1 MISSLNATGAAIHT
15 INVAQKGTLINVR
28 ELVTAFSG
36 LTPAQ
41 IANIVAT
48 NGLSEA
54 QLKAIMWQAKYDAEL
69 QKEILGHYKAVIAKT
84 ADKGATDALTF
95 SMSNLTTAIWANITA
110 MLKWFVTNPVGQVIL
125 LTGAVASFLTISE
138 KMRVSAEEQA
148 DAFKKLQSAYDST
161 KNDISGLKDELK
173 TVQDR
178 LAEFTKIDS
187 LLPDQEAERAELKL
201 TEESLKRRL
210 ALQEKIAENQHKQM
224 NTDAAEALQNGKAY
238 AVDVVSTRT
247 FADDSGTW
255 TAEYVNKTYM
265 SAEEAI
271 QHYIG
276 EIERL
281 KAKQK
286 ELEIAAQAPGA
297 NVESLNQQIEALD
310 VTISENETFLTDVV
324 RETQGYCDSLTSQ
337 DYATATLR
345 NSTQKYLD
353 KAYDVLGVTESITKA
368 MQEQSDATK
377 SLSTHLQSLKTV
389 EDNFKKLSDVLAE
402 VRDDGHV
409 SVSSLV
415 ELAETFSKT
424 DGFEEF
430 IAIVGN
436 SSSTFEQVQTA
447 CNEMAAEWLNDQIF
461 LGNLTEET
469 KAMTVAQLEQM
480 GVSNAAALAE
490 AELAKQR
497 AEASVA
503 ALKAADRTMENVA
516 ACYDEEIA
524 AQKDATV
531 LQQLESAKFKA
542 ALASTDFLSA
552 TNNEIEALIQQA
564 EAAGFATASLKAL
577 YQMKNVEDDPRLKGL
592 TFTERTWKLND
603 LVHDIMRDLDNYKVE
618 FSVNT
623 SIKPTSSSGKTTGKT
638 AAEIAAEKAR
648 NAFEFEYNAWKH
660 KLDMEQIT
668 LEEFYDWLGGEKGY
682 QDYFEKQGETLEDF
696 RKYSKEV
703 FDGMRQVH
711 EQYLSV
717 LDYEISMLERQ
728 ENTENDVIAK
738 YTEKRAEIQKLIDA
752 LYAYLAAEGM
762 TELEIL
768 SNEEYRS
775 LLDKLHTIEDEV
787 ASIQEEAYE
796 KQQGYVNDLIDLTE
810 EYIKQLG
817 EDEIDALEEQKDRY
831 SELIQLQKDLIN
843 GAREDEKYEREKAE
857 KLKEMQKLQ
866 ERITALGLDGSREA
880 MLEQGKLLE
889 ELNTLQIELDDLQK
903 DHYVDSAEKALDD
916 EEKAFHDAQDA
927 KIKEIEDFLDDNRL
941 INQEAINQLEGMNQE
956 MFDNLLEYAL
966 HYTDT
971 TRSEMLAMWDE
982 VTAAAEK
989 YGSVTNVAS
998 VYEDSDV
1005 NNKVKEQINRLRENG
1020 QEYARTTDA
1029 SRKEWLANDSLKAG
1043 AELQE
1048 LLGVT
1053 VERVNG
1059 TWYIGDGA
1067 NRRKLF
1073 EIYHTGAASV
1083 GGSPTL
1089 KQNEVFAK
1097 LENTETVLTQKHMN
1111 NLWEMLRLFNPANWV
1126 SSPLSKLR
1134 TNIVGTTSAQNQTN
1148 IEVTVPLTLYG
1159 KMDDSVLDVLHR
1171 HGRDV
1176 ANLVAAKI
1184 KK

>member
-1 MISSLNATGAAIHT
+1 MGVVAALY
-15 INVAQKGTLINVR
+15 AL
-28 ELVTAFSG
+28 
-36 LTPAQ
+36 
-41 IANIVAT
+41 
-48 NGLSEA
+48 
-54 QLKAIMWQAKYDAEL
+54 
-69 QKEILGHYKAVIAKT
+69 YKAY
-84 ADKGATDALTF
+84 DK
-95 SMSNLTTAIWANITA
+95 ANITA
-110 MLKWFVTNPVGQVIL
+110 
-125 LTGAVASFLTISE
+125 
-138 KMRVSAEEQA
+138 EEQLEIFNDLNSEYEA
-148 DAFKKLQSAYDST
+148 TKSEIESLESSLKSIRERIEELQAVSKNGIFSSAQT
-161 KNDISGLKDELK
+161 EELA
-173 TVQDR
+173 Q
-178 LAEFTKIDS
+178 L
-187 LLPDQEAERAELKL
+187 EAE
-201 TEESLKRRL
+201 EESLKRQLEIKQRL
-210 ALQEKIAENQHKQM
+210 AEAERKAAEKAAADTLSKRTHTVEGKTVRRGSEVISSAVNLGDADAINYYIEKLKWAKAEKERLENEIANPAS
-224 NTDAAEALQNGKAY
+224 TDAQRLQYDKDISQLEADMISYDAAISTIVSDVQPLIDSITATTGATAEQKQEIIAAIDNWLEFGKAT
-238 AVDVVSTRT
+238 DQVVV
-247 FADDSGTW
+247 G
-255 TAEYVNKTYM
+255 M
-265 SAEEAI
+265 
-271 QHYIG
+271 
-276 EIERL
+276 
-281 KAKQK
+281 QK
-286 ELEIAAQAPGA
+286 
-297 NVESLNQQIEALD
+297 
-310 VTISENETFLTDVV
+310 
-324 RETQGYCDSLTSQ
+324 LTSVSNL
-337 DYATATLR
+337 T
-345 NSTQKYLD
+345 SP
-353 KAYDVLGVTESITKA
+353 
-368 MQEQSDATK
+368 
-377 SLSTHLQSLKTV
+377 SLSTHI
-389 EDNFKKLSDVLAE
+389 DNMKAIEETIGKLSDALASF
-402 VRDDGHV
+402 RDDGIV
-409 SVSSLV
+409 TMDIFSDLSGVFAQCPD
-415 ELAETFSKT
+415 ELEHFVNVA
-424 DGFEEF
+424 
-430 IAIVGN
+430 GN
-436 SSSTFEQVQTA
+436 SKSTMSEVQS
-447 CNEMAAEWLNDQIF
+447 AA
-461 LGNLTEET
+461 NL
-469 KAMTVAQLEQM
+469 
-480 GVSNAAALAE
+480 LAE
-490 AELAKQR
+490 AYL
-497 AEASVA
+497 
-503 ALKAADRTMENVA
+503 N
-516 ACYDEEIA
+516 
-524 AQKDATV
+524 
-531 LQQLESAKFKA
+531 
-542 ALASTDFLSA
+542 STDFLQNLTDGTIDATIAKLKHIGVVNAEEVVMQRMAAARAEEILAAEKMTDVTWKSA
-552 TNNEIEALIQQA
+552 VEVLREAGAAESDIEALHALRVAHLNAQA
-564 EAAGFATASLKAL
+564 ASIDFATANVATIRSLIDTANAAGIAAEELNAVIQLEKMKAQIGTGGL
-577 YQMKNVEDDPRLKGL
+577 TGTEYLEKVKGL
-592 TFTERTWKLND
+592 AKQADAEIAAIKAKYTYT
-603 LVHDIMRDLDNYKVE
+603 DIASIQIGVAP
-618 FSVNT
+618 T
-623 SIKPTSSSGKTTGKT
+623 SKSSSSSGKD
-638 AAEIAAEKAR
+638 A
-648 NAFEFEYNAWKH
+648 NQSAFEAKYNAMKH
-660 KLDMEQIT
+660 ELEMEKIT
-668 LEEFYDWLGGEKGY
+668 LREFYAWLDGENGY
-682 QDYFEKQGETLEDF
+682 RKYFKDQKKYADEWQ
-696 RKYSKEV
+696 KYSKEV

-941 INQEAINQLEGMNQE
+941 VNQEAINQLEGMNQE